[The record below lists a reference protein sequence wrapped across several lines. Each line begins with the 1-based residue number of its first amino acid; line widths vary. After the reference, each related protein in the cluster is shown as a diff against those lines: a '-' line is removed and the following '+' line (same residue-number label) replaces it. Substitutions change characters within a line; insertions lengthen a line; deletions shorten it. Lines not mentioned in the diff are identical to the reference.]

1 MNRLWFF
8 TNQNKLL
15 DNTPIMG
22 YNNSMS
28 KRKKKTKKKIR
39 KTAIKK
45 TWDNGDNPIGLNL
58 VSPMSYESYMKTA
71 LETFSKRF
79 QVRTYK
85 LAPAE
90 DYPQFIRGKDL
101 RVQIWFDKKYLGY
114 EFLIEIPFWVQTNRN
129 KEDRNF
135 MRRAANVHLKYIHE
149 QVEKAKAKFK
159 KNETSAPKKKTR
171 KKTTKKTGITTQ
183 DAFDKN
189 IAKKTSSRR
198 KKAAKRK

>member
-28 KRKKKTKKKIR
+28 KRKKKTKKKIV
-39 KTAIKK
+39 KKAIKK
-45 TWDNGDNPIGLNL
+45 TWDNGDNPIGLN
-58 VSPMSYESYMKTA
+58 VTSPMSYEIYVKQA
-71 LETFSKRF
+71 LEIMSKRF

-90 DYPQFIRGKDL
+90 EYPQFMRGKDL

-114 EFLIEIPFWVQTNRN
+114 EFLVEVAFWMQSNRN
-129 KEDRNF
+129 KEDRLF
-135 MRRAANVHLKYIHE
+135 MRQAANAHLRYIHE
-149 QVEKAKAKFK
+149 QVEIQKAKFK
-159 KNETSAPKKKTR
+159 KKTSVKKTVKKKTN
-171 KKTTKKTGITTQ
+171 KKKTGITTQ